1 MLDNGA
7 VFWGAVT
14 ERLKGAVRFSPVTG
28 IPDTGAVFWDDV
40 TGTGAVFIGSMARIG
55 AVRLAAVTVIFNFHC
70 STGRPDISPDHTN
83 APAHIQFVPYYFL
96 LIQ

>member
-1 MLDNGA
+1 MVFCGAVTDMLDNGA

-28 IPDTGAVFWDDV
+28 IPDTGVVFWDDV

-55 AVRLAAVTVIFNFHC
+55 AVRLAAVTVIF
-70 STGRPDISPDHTN
+70 
-83 APAHIQFVPYYFL
+83 
-96 LIQ
+96 